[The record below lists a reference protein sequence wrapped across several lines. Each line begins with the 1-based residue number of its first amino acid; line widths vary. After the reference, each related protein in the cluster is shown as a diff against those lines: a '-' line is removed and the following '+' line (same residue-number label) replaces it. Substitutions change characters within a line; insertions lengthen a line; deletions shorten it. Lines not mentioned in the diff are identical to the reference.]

1 MLLRDVKGVYL
12 VVMTATDRR
21 PAELSN
27 LDAQDLDLA
36 ARLWRAPSTRATLQR
51 DFGVSRS
58 GLGVRLERLFSTGL
72 VRESERAEQSGGR
85 PARLLEVDGDYGV
98 VAAVDIGERHS
109 QIMLCSLDP
118 RVLTRR
124 EITIKLEAGP
134 VRILSQLAAVIDEMV
149 AEREGE
155 GERSRLLTVGLALPA
170 PVDYVA
176 GIVTGYSVLQGWD
189 GFDTK
194 TFLEEQLGIP
204 VLVENDVNA
213 MAVAEKAQY
222 WPEAESLFYVKVG
235 TGIGSA
241 IFTNGRLYHGA
252 QGAAGDIGHIQL
264 HGHGDPL
271 CRCGNRGCVEALTAG
286 WAIVRDLDDQ
296 RVTDTSTIVRLAN
309 AGDPQVLAALRAG
322 GRKLGEAIASATSLL
337 NPEVIVIG
345 GSVASAGELILNG
358 VRQMVYDR
366 VLPLATRRLHL
377 VPARVG
383 ADATTLG
390 AARLAVAAWFDHQRA
405 SASAEPSA

>member
-1 MLLRDVKGVYL
+1 M
-12 VVMTATDRR
+12 
-21 PAELSN
+21 
-27 LDAQDLDLA
+27 
-36 ARLWRAPSTRATLQR
+36 
-51 DFGVSRS
+51 
-58 GLGVRLERLFSTGL
+58 
-72 VRESERAEQSGGR
+72 RESERAEQSGGR

-124 EITIKLEAGP
+124 AVIIALAAGP
-134 VRILSQLAAVIDEMV
+134 VKILSQLAAIIDEMV
-149 AEREGE
+149 AGHEG
-155 GERSRLLTVGLALPA
+155 GRSRLVTVGLALPA

-176 GIVTGYSVLQGWD
+176 GMVTGYSVLQGWD

-194 TFLEEQLGIP
+194 TWLEERLGVP

-222 WPEAESLFYVKVG
+222 WPEADSLFYVKVG

-252 QGAAGDIGHIQL
+252 QGAAGDIGHSQV
-264 HGHGDPL
+264 HGHGEPL

-286 WAIVRDLDDQ
+286 WAIVRDLNDD
-296 RVTDTSTIVRLAN
+296 RATDTSAIVRLAN
-309 AGDPQVLAALRAG
+309 AGDPDVLAALRAG
-322 GRKLGEAIASATSLL
+322 GRRIGEAIASATSLL

-345 GSVASAGELILNG
+345 GSVAAAGELILSG

-383 ADATTLG
+383 ADGTTLG
-390 AARLAVAAWFDHQRA
+390 AARLAVAAWFEHLRA
-405 SASAEPSA
+405 NAGT